1 MRKLIITGMAVAML
15 AIPTVA
21 SADKPVSIPSAHDN
35 AVHNSNA
42 NDNAC
47 WGQDRSFYAS
57 EQFFGGDMDIKQSFD
72 RLWAASVSSAP
83 RGSRSSA
90 LVVPAAPRNERGW
103 LRLARYFLRKQ
114 KACLTARAYA
124 AAGRSY

>member
-72 RLWAASVSSAP
+72 PALGGVGEQRAAWVAQFCS
-83 RGSRSSA
+83 
-90 LVVPAAPRNERGW
+90 
-103 LRLARYFLRKQ
+103 
-114 KACLTARAYA
+114 
-124 AAGRSY
+124 

>member
-1 MRKLIITGMAVAML
+1 MRKLVITGMAVAML

-21 SADKPVSIPSAHDN
+21 SAAKPTSDDGNGGRA
-35 AVHNSNA
+35 AATHNVNA

-72 RLWAASVSSAP
+72 PALGGVGEQRAAWVAQFCS
-83 RGSRSSA
+83 
-90 LVVPAAPRNERGW
+90 
-103 LRLARYFLRKQ
+103 
-114 KACLTARAYA
+114 
-124 AAGRSY
+124 